1 MVACQEVKKQLGLVQ
16 RNGEAAASMKRA
28 LGCILS
34 PFFPHENEKKITQ
47 CIRLFKKDP
56 SSVAKDLLELN
67 DVKGGTCKAIAEK
80 LLRKLASRNLGEVDA
95 DWMKVLSTLGQDE
108 LSEDDKL
115 TLTLI
120 MAKKRQTEYLADNWE
135 SFCISEWLPAMEI
148 KDIYD
153 LFQELR
159 KRGEAGRSPP
169 KRRRRDSSGS
179 SAPSGHSPA
188 YAVGRHLA
196 DRLHEASSLEDLHR
210 HRDILVSL
218 YNMQEQPETMAE
230 LADWFQKNYAISD
243 SCWAE
248 EVDLTAL
255 DALLTTLSLNDCP
268 LVCPFRTAMGDLAM
282 AAGRRHQTEDKAAA
296 AFRVA
301 IGAEPTRQEAKVRL
315 LEVLLRSQAH
325 GDSINAD
332 EVVALMASTRNFAV
346 DNFAALEDAFLKAM
360 FSWKEEVSQEL
371 AKMLE
376 ETQQNSAAA
385 RVYMHLAKIVEAEGH
400 KMSAYRYCRR
410 AFRLRP
416 GDSSLGGLLR
426 LAPEVGCVQDAATE
440 ALKWRLPDAAE
451 ILGPIFE
458 MFKAYVDQRLAA
470 GVCSMPGGAT
480 TPRPRSQ
487 DTPSGM
493 PMYDSLLENFFA
505 DDSQSSQAAVPVPA
519 TPISLPPGTPR
530 NSAPGTPM
538 LMSASQVADLR
549 RKHPGLIPV
558 VILPALDPTLAPQ
571 PEPNKYLVPI
581 DSKISDLQRSLT
593 KKIATWSAERKGAVL
608 GSASELGHP
617 LAPRQALSA
626 LDEQS
631 GVECLQLRFT
641 LDDGARV
648 ELFLG
653 ARRKARRRPAV
664 DRRAAIARG
673 ALGATAR
680 AAEVAV
686 RPRSTEP
693 RRLAA
698 RKCRRRWLVCSPPGL
713 RYSSPRPSSGPKRRK
728 RLPRT
733 LRRWQRGRPLRALQ
747 RPPLP
752 WQPAVWLKPRAM
764 PPETPRRRRQRRLT
778 WRPIR
783 TIADQWASSLAKVAA
798 GRGIRT
804 L

>member
-1 MVACQEVKKQLGLVQ
+1 MTSLLRLPLA
-16 RNGEAAASMKRA
+16 GETAGA

-67 DVKGGTCKAIAEK
+67 DVKGGTSKAISDK

-135 SFCISEWLPAMEI
+135 SFCINEWLPAMEV

-159 KRGEAGRSPP
+159 KRGEVERSPA
-169 KRRRRDSSGS
+169 KRRRRDFSGS
-179 SAPSGHSPA
+179 SAPSGQSPA
-188 YAVGRHLA
+188 YIVGWHLA
-196 DRLHEASSLEDLHR
+196 DRLRPASSLEDLHCR
-210 HRDILVSL
+210 RDILVSL
-218 YNMQEQPETMAE
+218 YNMQEKPETMVE
-230 LADWFQKNYAISD
+230 LADWFQKNFAIND

-248 EVDLTAL
+248 EVDLKAL
-255 DALLTTLSLNDCP
+255 DALLTTLSLDDC
-268 LVCPFRTAMGDLAM
+268 LVCPLRTAMGDLAM
-282 AAGRRHQTEDKAAA
+282 VAGRRHQTNDKAAA

-301 IGAEPTRQEAKVRL
+301 IAADPTRQEAKVRL

-325 GDSINAD
+325 RDSINAD

-346 DNFAALEDAFLKAM
+346 DNFVTLEDAFLKAM

-376 ETQQNSAAA
+376 ETGQNAEAA
-385 RVYMHLAKIVEAEGH
+385 RVYMHLAKIVEAEGQ
-400 KMSAYRYCRR
+400 KMSAYRYCRQ

-426 LAPEVGCVQDAATE
+426 LAPEVDCVQDAATE
-440 ALKWRLPDAAE
+440 ALKWRLPDAAD

-470 GVCSMPGGAT
+470 GAQT
-480 TPRPRSQ
+480 ERRRDHAQ
-487 DTPSGM
+487 KIR
-493 PMYDSLLENFFA
+493 
-505 DDSQSSQAAVPVPA
+505 QA
-519 TPISLPPGTPR
+519 PGT
-530 NSAPGTPM
+530 PGTPM
-538 LMSASQVADLR
+538 LMSATQVADLR
-549 RKHPGLIPV
+549 RKHPGRIPV

-581 DSKISDLQRSLT
+581 DYRIGDLQNSLT

-608 GSASELGHP
+608 GSASELGRP
-617 LAPRQALSA
+617 LEPGQALSA
-626 LDEQS
+626 LDLRS

-653 ARRKARRRPAV
+653 AR
-664 DRRAAIARG
+664 
-673 ALGATAR
+673 
-680 AAEVAV
+680 
-686 RPRSTEP
+686 
-693 RRLAA
+693 
-698 RKCRRRWLVCSPPGL
+698 
-713 RYSSPRPSSGPKRRK
+713 
-728 RLPRT
+728 
-733 LRRWQRGRPLRALQ
+733 
-747 RPPLP
+747 
-752 WQPAVWLKPRAM
+752 
-764 PPETPRRRRQRRLT
+764 
-778 WRPIR
+778 
-783 TIADQWASSLAKVAA
+783 ASS
-798 GRGIRT
+798 
-804 L
+804 